1 MESLLCPLGYVVTR
15 AMDGDDALDL
25 LKSRD
30 YLPDLVLLDVQMFEK
45 SGYEVRK
52 NHYSKHGVL
61 TECLAFSGSQVCEQ
75 LRNDYSKS
83 LPVIMISSQ
92 TDEASILRGLQVSP
106 KLTLNACTAHG
117 LHSRS
122 PRIFLS
128 HKIVLLP

>member
-52 NHYSKHGVL
+52 NHYSKPH
-61 TECLAFSGSQVCEQ
+61 
-75 LRNDYSKS
+75 KS
-83 LPVIMISSQ
+83 
-92 TDEASILRGLQVSP
+92 
-106 KLTLNACTAHG
+106 
-117 LHSRS
+117 
-122 PRIFLS
+122 
-128 HKIVLLP
+128 